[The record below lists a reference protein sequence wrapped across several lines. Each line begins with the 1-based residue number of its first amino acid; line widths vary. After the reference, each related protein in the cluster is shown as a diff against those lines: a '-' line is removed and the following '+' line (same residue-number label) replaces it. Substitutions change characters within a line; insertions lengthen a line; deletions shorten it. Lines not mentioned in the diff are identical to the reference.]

1 MRRRLGEMRAFP
13 TCLVC
18 SCTLFFAIGL
28 IYVLSGA
35 SPLGAKICFPIFTG
49 ARVLHSI
56 VYVRALQPWR
66 TMSYAISA
74 LSLVAMSVLILV
86 TLLA

>member
-1 MRRRLGEMRAFP
+1 MLRAHRNMLESSP
-13 TCLVC
+13 
-18 SCTLFFAIGL
+18 LFFAIGL

-35 SPLGAKICFPIFTG
+35 SPLGAKICFCTFTG

-56 VYVRALQPWR
+56 VYVKAIQPWR
-66 TMSYAISA
+66 TMFYAVSA